1 MAHASLLHRGFFKDE
16 HQDYEA
22 RLILGS
28 VSSGA
33 GDAGEILAT
42 FAHIEDGSARSWAD
56 AWVARADE
64 LHRLADE
71 AGRAGHR
78 TSAGDRHLRASAYY
92 AHALNALAG
101 TDDSDRLLAVFR
113 RHRESWDAFSQ
124 VATPAIHPVTIPY
137 EEGALPGYL
146 AVPADV
152 GGAPRAPALVIVNG
166 SDGAVTS
173 TYAAV
178 GHEAVRRGYVV
189 LYFDGPGQQSMLFEH
204 GTSFRPDFEQVLT
217 PVLDWLLDRPE
228 IDPDRVAAYGISQA
242 GYWLPRALAAE
253 HRVAAAIAD
262 PAVVDVST
270 SWSQHIPKFL
280 LRHLDDGRDDLFD
293 KEMALG
299 MKGGRSRREWTFRAR
314 PYGTAGYADTMHA
327 VRAYRITPEEAARIT
342 TPLLL
347 TDPENEQFWPGQT
360 QQLADMATGT
370 SVTVEPF
377 GAADGADLHCE
388 PLARRAT
395 NERLFDWLE
404 SHLAGGDPAR

>member
-16 HQDYEA
+16 DQDYEA

-33 GDAGEILAT
+33 GDVGEILAT
-42 FAHIEDGSARSWAD
+42 LAQIKDGSARSWVD

-64 LHRLADE
+64 LHRLATE
-71 AGRAGHR
+71 AEQAGHR
-78 TSAGDRHLRASAYY
+78 TSAGDRHLRASAYF

-113 RHRESWDAFSQ
+113 RHRKSWDAFARL
-124 VATPAIHPVTIPY
+124 ATPAIQPVTIPY

-152 GGAPRAPALVIVNG
+152 DSTRRAPALVIVNG

-173 TYAAV
+173 TYAAI
-178 GHEAVRRGYVV
+178 GHDAARRGYAV
-189 LYFDGPGQQSMLFEH
+189 LYFDGPGQQSMLFEQ
-204 GTSFRPDFEQVLT
+204 GTSFRPDFEHVLT
-217 PVLDWLLDRPE
+217 PVLDWLLARPE
-228 IDPDRVAAYGISQA
+228 IDPGRVAAYGISQA
-242 GYWLPRALAAE
+242 GYWLPQALTAE

-299 MKGGRSRREWTFRAR
+299 MKGGSSRRVWTFRAR
-314 PYGTAGYADTMHA
+314 PYGAAGYAETMHA
-327 VRAYRITPEEAARIT
+327 VRTYRITPDQAARIT

-360 QQLADMATGT
+360 RRLADMATGT
-370 SVTVEPF
+370 SVTVESF
-377 GAADGADLHCE
+377 SAADGADLHCE

-404 SHLAGGDPAR
+404 ARLAGADRPR